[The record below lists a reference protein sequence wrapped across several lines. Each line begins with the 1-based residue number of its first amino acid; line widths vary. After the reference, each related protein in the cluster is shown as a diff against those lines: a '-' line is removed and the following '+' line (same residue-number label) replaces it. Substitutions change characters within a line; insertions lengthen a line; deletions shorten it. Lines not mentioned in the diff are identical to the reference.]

1 MTLTEGF
8 LSGNVFIDFGSE
20 IMYGSGQVN
29 LNYPLRFATV
39 GFQLVSTDLLAEIAD
54 RIRMEAGYVP
64 MHPVDEFREE
74 DCDQDGWYDFYIDL
88 NEYSPGRVSSCIEFV
103 VVNSGSSDNGDS
115 YTIGLTE
122 EEQEFMYAR
131 LDAQCRKYLGKTCE
145 ELLAESHREMEEL
158 EEMERYEGGIPE

>member
-8 LSGNVFIDFGSE
+8 LSGNVFIDLAGD
-20 IMYGSGQVN
+20 IMYGSSQVN

-39 GFQLVSTDLLAEIAD
+39 GFQLVSTELLAEIAD
-54 RIRMEAGYVP
+54 RIRIEAGYAP

-74 DCDQDGWYDFYIDL
+74 DCDIDI
-88 NEYSPGRVSSCIEFV
+88 NEYSPGRVGSCIEFV
-103 VVNSGSSDNGDS
+103 VVNSDSPDSEDS
-115 YTIGLTE
+115 YTIDLTE

-145 ELLAESHREMEEL
+145 ELLAESHRELEEL
-158 EEMERYEGGIPE
+158 ERLEEEE

>member
-39 GFQLVSTDLLAEIAD
+39 GFQLVSTELLAEIAD

-74 DCDQDGWYDFYIDL
+74 DCDQDGWYDFYIDI

-103 VVNSGSSDNGDS
+103 VVNSDSPDNGDS
-115 YTIGLTE
+115 YTIDLTE
-122 EEQEFMYAR
+122 EEQDFMYAR

-158 EEMERYEGGIPE
+158 ERLEEEE